1 MLKSRIWQF
10 AAALAVGL
18 MTAGSA
24 CAIDLQEL
32 VKDTQQSR
40 DVDHKLA
47 LVWWIPQEF
56 WEASF
61 AGNSNVTPESK
72 SQIMGVLQ
80 DYQIVAVVY
89 VKAGISGFTELGTEA
104 DILGNIHF
112 ESGGKPIDPV
122 PVDKI
127 SPGAQAIL
135 AAIKPL
141 VTGMLG
147 QFGQSMHFVVYPSR
161 NAAGRLVDPLRA
173 GAFQVSLYD
182 QVFHWRLP
190 LASLLPKKI
199 DSKTHEEFPGNFDF
213 NPYTGG
219 KLSTQ

>member
-1 MLKSRIWQF
+1 MFATRKWQL

-18 MTAGSA
+18 MTASGA
-24 CAIDLQEL
+24 CAVDMQEL
-32 VKDTQQSR
+32 VKETQQIR
-40 DVDHKLA
+40 DVDEKMQ

-56 WEASF
+56 WAASF
-61 AGNSNVTPESK
+61 AGNPNVSAESK
-72 SQIMGVLQ
+72 AQFLGVLQ
-80 DYQIVAVVY
+80 DYQIIAVVY
-89 VKAGISGFTELGTEA
+89 VKTGLAGFTELATEA

-112 ESGGKPIDPV
+112 ESAGKRIDPV
-122 PVDKI
+122 PSAKI

-147 QFGQSMHFVVYPSR
+147 QLGQSMHFVVYPSR
-161 NAAGRLVDPLRA
+161 NGSARLVDPLRA
-173 GAFQVSLYD
+173 GAFEVSLFD

-190 LASLLPKKI
+190 LASLLPKKV
-199 DSKTHEEFPGNFDF
+199 DPQTHEEFPGNFDF

-219 KLSTQ
+219 KLSSQ

>member
-1 MLKSRIWQF
+1 MFNPRKWRL
-10 AAALAVGL
+10 AALVAGL
-18 MTAGSA
+18 MAAGAA
-24 CAIDLQEL
+24 CAVDLQEL
-32 VKDTQQSR
+32 VKETQQVR
-40 DVDHKLA
+40 DVNERME

-61 AGNSNVTPESK
+61 AGNPHVTAETK
-72 SQIMGVLQ
+72 AEFLGVLK
-80 DYQIVAVVY
+80 DYQIIAVVY
-89 VKAGISGFTELGTEA
+89 VKTGIAGFTETATEA
-104 DILGNIHF
+104 NILANVHF
-112 ESGGKPIDPV
+112 ESGGKPIDAV
-122 PVDKI
+122 PADKI

-141 VTGMLG
+141 VAGMLG
-147 QFGQSMHFVVYPSR
+147 QLGQNMHFVLYPSR
-161 NAAGRLVDPLRA
+161 QGSERLVDPLRA

-190 LASLLPKKI
+190 LASLLPKKL
-199 DSKTHEEFPGNFDF
+199 DPKTHEEFPGNFDF